1 MKRVL
6 ILAAACALLAP
17 AWSSAGGSAESA
29 VPQAA
34 GEAAPSA
41 AATTG
46 KEGLA
51 PGQYNLDEYLRRTGA
66 DITFSDS
73 PYLAGRGLPPVEQRL
88 PANPLVMETWMEH
101 GRYGGTLT
109 WTEYTI
115 DHDTYLRHLNAVKL
129 LEIAPSAS
137 NHRYDYLG
145 ATIQPSIIETWE
157 QNAAATQ
164 FTFRIREGLR
174 WSDGAPVTTADVRYA
189 FDDVYFNEEIT
200 PQLPRWANWGGT
212 PVEVEIIDDY
222 SFSLTFAKP
231 YGLFL
236 GQVTQ
241 QPAGWFM
248 RPGHYMRQFHKDHTA
263 MADLLPVMKEQGYD
277 TAEWGKFYTSV
288 AVAGSDAANHIPT
301 RFPNAIEAP
310 SLHPWHVIEEPNPG
324 EFILER
330 NPYFFKIDPLGQQL
344 PYIDRAHRVFVNNL
358 EVMNAKVVA
367 GETDVQFQFV
377 RLGDMPLF
385 KANEERAG
393 YHTMLLPAWQQQVL
407 VYFPNLTPADP
418 VYAAV
423 AQDKRFRQAISLAL
437 DRNEIR
443 KSIFLDFGRIAQ
455 VAPPRGVD
463 FWQPHMDTAYVE
475 YDVDAA
481 NALLDEMGLEWD
493 ARREYRTLPDGRRL
507 SIPFMYY
514 EVTPTATPGAE
525 LFAEFM
531 GPLGID
537 TQVKQ
542 VDGRLWWA
550 SDSEARFS
558 NWWNPTMNFTF
569 GPMKFNVAGREWH
582 KWYASGGESGM
593 EPPVEAMRL
602 YELRDLLYSTGD
614 ADERREVLTEMWEN
628 QAENL
633 WVIGVVAEAPGPF
646 IYDVNLGNVGIAEE
660 RGYYSVVVGDAAEQ
674 WFWKN

>member
-1 MKRVL
+1 MKRLSL
-6 ILAAACALLAP
+6 IVVAGVLLAP
-17 AWSSAGGSAESA
+17 LWL
-29 VPQAA
+29 AA
-34 GEAAPSA
+34 QLP
-41 AATTG
+41 
-46 KEGLA
+46 
-51 PGQYNLDEYLRRTGA
+51 PGQYNLDDYVRQTGA
-66 DITFSDS
+66 SITFSDS
-73 PYLAGRGLPPVEQRL
+73 PYLAGRGLPPVEERL
-88 PANPLVMETWMEH
+88 PKNPLVMQTWEEH

-115 DHDTYLRHLNAVKL
+115 DHDVYLRHLNAVKL

-145 ATIQPSIIETWE
+145 ATIQPSILESWE
-157 QNAAATQ
+157 QSGDATE
-164 FTFRIREGLR
+164 FTFRIREGLK
-174 WSDGAPVTTADVRYA
+174 WSDGAPVTTDDVRYA

-200 PQLPRWANWGGT
+200 PTLPRWANWGGE
-212 PVEVEIIDDY
+212 PVQVSIVDDY
-222 SFSLTFAKP
+222 SFSLTFAKS

-236 GQVTQ
+236 GQVSQ
-241 QPAGWFM
+241 QPAGYFM
-248 RPGHYMRQFHKDHTA
+248 RPSHYMKQYHKDYTD
-263 MADLLPVMKEQGYD
+263 MEKIVPVMQEQGYD
-277 TAEWGKFYTSV
+277 TAEWGKFYTSF
-288 AVAGSDAANHIPT
+288 AVGGTDAANHIPT

-330 NPYFFKIDPLGQQL
+330 NPYFFKIDPIGQQL

-367 GETDVQFQFV
+367 GETDVQFQYI
-377 RLGDMPLF
+377 RLGDVPLF
-385 KANEERAG
+385 KSNEEKAG
-393 YHTMLLPAWQQQVL
+393 YRTMLLPAWQQQVL

-423 AQDKRFRQAISLAL
+423 TQDKRFRQAISLAI
-437 DRNEIR
+437 DRKEIR
-443 KSIFLDFGRIAQ
+443 RSIFLDFGRIAQ
-455 VAPPRGVD
+455 VSPPRGVD
-463 FWQPHMDTAYVE
+463 FWKPHMDTAFVE

-493 ARREYRTLPDGRRL
+493 DKREYRLLPDGRRL

-525 LFAEFM
+525 LFAEYM
-531 GPLGID
+531 GPIGID
-537 TQVKQ
+537 TQIKQ

-550 SDSEARFS
+550 SDSEPRFS

-569 GPMKFNVAGREWH
+569 GPMKFNVAGRAWNAWH
-582 KWYASGGESGM
+582 NSGGESGQ
-593 EPPVEAMRL
+593 EPPPEARRL
-602 YELRDLLYSTGD
+602 YELREILYSTGD
-614 ADERREVLTEMWEN
+614 ADERRAVLTEMWEN

-646 IYDVNLGNVGIAEE
+646 VYDVNLGNVGVAEE
-660 RGYYSVVVGDAAEQ
+660 RGYYSVVVGEAGEQ

>member
-1 MKRVL
+1 M
-6 ILAAACALLAP
+6 
-17 AWSSAGGSAESA
+17 
-29 VPQAA
+29 
-34 GEAAPSA
+34 
-41 AATTG
+41 
-46 KEGLA
+46 
-51 PGQYNLDEYLRRTGA
+51 
-66 DITFSDS
+66 
-73 PYLAGRGLPPVEQRL
+73 
-88 PANPLVMETWMEH
+88 
-101 GRYGGTLT
+101 
-109 WTEYTI
+109 
-115 DHDTYLRHLNAVKL
+115 KL

-145 ATIQPSIIETWE
+145 ATLQPSILESWE
-157 QNAAATQ
+157 QSDDAMQ
-164 FTFRIREGLR
+164 FAFRIREGLK
-174 WSDGAPVTTADVRYA
+174 WSDGAPVTTDDVRYA
-189 FDDVYFNEEIT
+189 FEDVYFNEEIT
-200 PQLPRWANWGGT
+200 PNLPSWARWGGE
-212 PVEVEIIDDY
+212 PVQVSIVDDY
-222 SFSLTFAKP
+222 SFSLTFAKS

-236 GQVTQ
+236 GQVSQ
-241 QPAGWFM
+241 QPAGRFM
-248 RPGHYMRQFHKDHTA
+248 RPSHYMKQYHKDYTD
-263 MADLLPVMKEQGYD
+263 MEKILSVMKEQGYD
-277 TAEWGKFYTSV
+277 EAEWGKFYTSF
-288 AVAGSDAANHIPT
+288 AVAGTDSANHIPT

-367 GETDVQFQFV
+367 GETDVQFQFI
-377 RLGDMPLF
+377 RLGDVPLF
-385 KANEERAG
+385 KSNEDKAG
-393 YHTMLLPAWQQQVL
+393 YRTMLLPAWQQQVL

-423 AQDKRFRQAISLAL
+423 SQDKRFRQAISLAL
-437 DRNEIR
+437 DRKEIR
-443 KSIFLDFGRIAQ
+443 RSIFLDFGRIAQ
-455 VAPPRGVD
+455 VSTPRGVD
-463 FWQPHMDTAYVE
+463 FWKPHMDTAYVE

-493 ARREYRTLPDGRRL
+493 SRRQFRTLPDGRRL

-531 GPLGID
+531 GPIGID
-537 TQVKQ
+537 TQIKQ

-569 GPMKFNVAGREWH
+569 GPMKFNVAGRAWNN
-582 KWYASGGESGM
+582 WYNSGGESGM
-593 EPPVEAMRL
+593 EPPPEAKRL

-646 IYDVNLGNVGIAEE
+646 IYDINLGNVGVAEE

>member
-1 MKRVL
+1 M
-6 ILAAACALLAP
+6 
-17 AWSSAGGSAESA
+17 
-29 VPQAA
+29 
-34 GEAAPSA
+34 
-41 AATTG
+41 
-46 KEGLA
+46 
-51 PGQYNLDEYLRRTGA
+51 
-66 DITFSDS
+66 
-73 PYLAGRGLPPVEQRL
+73 
-88 PANPLVMETWMEH
+88 
-101 GRYGGTLT
+101 
-109 WTEYTI
+109 
-115 DHDTYLRHLNAVKL
+115 
-129 LEIAPSAS
+129 
-137 NHRYDYLG
+137 
-145 ATIQPSIIETWE
+145 
-157 QNAAATQ
+157 
-164 FTFRIREGLR
+164 
-174 WSDGAPVTTADVRYA
+174 
-189 FDDVYFNEEIT
+189 
-200 PQLPRWANWGGT
+200 
-212 PVEVEIIDDY
+212 
-222 SFSLTFAKP
+222 
-231 YGLFL
+231 
-236 GQVTQ
+236 
-241 QPAGWFM
+241 
-248 RPGHYMRQFHKDHTA
+248 
-263 MADLLPVMKEQGYD
+263 
-277 TAEWGKFYTSV
+277 
-288 AVAGSDAANHIPT
+288 
-301 RFPNAIEAP
+301 
-310 SLHPWHVIEEPNPG
+310 IEEPNPG

-330 NPYFFKIDPLGQQL
+330 NPYFFKIDPIGQQL

-367 GETDVQFQFV
+367 GETDVQFQFI
-377 RLGDMPLF
+377 RLGDVPLF
-385 KANEERAG
+385 KSNEEKAG
-393 YHTMLLPAWQQQVL
+393 YRTMLLPAWQQQVL

-437 DRNEIR
+437 DRKEIR

-455 VAPPRGVD
+455 VSPPRGVD
-463 FWQPHMDTAYVE
+463 FWKPHMDTAYVE

-493 ARREYRTLPDGRRL
+493 ARRQFRTLPDGRRL

-531 GPLGID
+531 GPIGID
-537 TQVKQ
+537 TQIKQ

-550 SDSEARFS
+550 AGSEARFA

-569 GPMKFNVAGREWH
+569 GPMKFNVAGMEWNN
-582 KWYASGGESGM
+582 WYNSGGETGQ
-593 EPPVEAMRL
+593 EPPPEAKRL

>member
-1 MKRVL
+1 MKKLSLFVV
-6 ILAAACALLAP
+6 AWALLAP
-17 AWSSAGGSAESA
+17 VLLTAGGAEETVA
-29 VPQAA
+29 PEA
-34 GEAAPSA
+34 GGDA
-41 AATTG
+41 AADAAMA
-46 KEGLA
+46 KEGGLP
-51 PGQYNLDEYLRRTGA
+51 PGQYNLDEYVRQTGA
-66 DITFSDS
+66 SITFSDS
-73 PYLAGRGLPPVEQRL
+73 PYLAGRGLPPVEERL
-88 PANPLVMETWMEH
+88 PKNPLVMETWMEH

-115 DHDTYLRHLNAVKL
+115 DHGHYLRHLNAVKL

-145 ATIQPSIIETWE
+145 ATFQPSILETWE
-157 QNAAATQ
+157 QSDDATQ
-164 FTFRIREGLR
+164 FTFRIREGLK
-174 WSDGAPVTTADVRYA
+174 WSDGVPVTTDDVRYA

-200 PQLPRWANWGGT
+200 PKLPSWARWGGE
-212 PVEVEIIDDY
+212 PVQVSIVDDY
-222 SFSLTFAKP
+222 SFSLSFAKS

-236 GQVTQ
+236 GQVSQ
-241 QPAGWFM
+241 QPAGRFM
-248 RPGHYMRQFHKDHTA
+248 RPSHYMKQYHKDYTD
-263 MADLLPVMKEQGYD
+263 MADILPVMQEQGYD
-277 TAEWGKFYTSV
+277 AAEWGKFYTSF
-288 AVAGSDAANHIPT
+288 AVGGTDAANHIPT

-367 GETDVQFQFV
+367 GETDVQFQFI
-377 RLGDMPLF
+377 RLGDVPLF
-385 KANEERAG
+385 KSNEEKAG
-393 YHTMLLPAWQQQVL
+393 YRTMLLPAWQQQVL

-423 AQDKRFRQAISLAL
+423 SQDKRFRQAISLAL
-437 DRNEIR
+437 DRKEIR
-443 KSIFLDFGRIAQ
+443 RSIFLDFGRIAQ
-455 VAPPRGVD
+455 VSPPRGVD
-463 FWQPHMDTAYVE
+463 FWKPHMDTAYVE

-493 ARREYRTLPDGRRL
+493 ARRQFRTLPDGRRL

-531 GPLGID
+531 GPIGID
-537 TQVKQ
+537 TQIKQ

-569 GPMKFNVAGREWH
+569 GPMKFNVAGREWNN
-582 KWYASGGESGM
+582 WYASGGESGM
-593 EPPVEAMRL
+593 EPPPEAKRL
-602 YELRDLLYSTGD
+602 YELRDILYSTGD

-646 IYDVNLGNVGIAEE
+646 IYDVNLGNIGVAEE